1 MTNSGTNQPSDPG
14 DCDESAGDIEC
25 QAARN
30 IVHRRIDAESSA
42 DELDRLDAHLNHCD
56 SCSRYAAEMASVMS
70 RIAELRVASEA
81 PVAAMQPI
89 GADTGAIGY
98 GRSRWL
104 SPMMRIAA
112 VIAIGCVGVWTWTAS
127 RHLPTVR
134 VTDVGPNVVGTDF
147 PVRNPD
153 VPVGRGASP
162 DSGKG
167 GQSPRLAARII
178 NPRSR
183 DSTYIPVQ
191 RDTSRPN
198 VKLFA
203 LYEKVR

>member
-1 MTNSGTNQPSDPG
+1 MTSSGTNHPSDR
-14 DCDESAGDIEC
+14 DLFAVDIEC
-25 QAARN
+25 QAARD
-30 IVHRRIDAESSA
+30 IVHRRIDAEASA
-42 DELDRLDAHLNHCD
+42 DESDRLDAHLIHCD

-70 RIAELRVASEA
+70 RVAELRFASDS

-89 GADTGAIGY
+89 GPDAGAIGH

-104 SPMMRIAA
+104 GPLMRIAA
-112 VIAIGCVGVWTWTAS
+112 VVAIGCVGVWTWTAS
-127 RHLPTVR
+127 RHLPTVQL
-134 VTDVGPNVVGTDF
+134 TDVGPIHVGSNSLS
-147 PVRNPD
+147 RNLD
-153 VPVGRGASP
+153 VPAGRGASA
-162 DSGKG
+162 DRGDG
-167 GQSPRLAARII
+167 VESPRLAARII

-183 DSTYIPVQ
+183 DSTYIPVR